1 MAGERVT
8 EIRFAERR
16 TLVVTLRERE
26 VSSKKVGDLVSAME
40 QIGYEMVSLEQ
51 KETDSDHG

>member
-26 VSSKKVGDLVSAME
+26 VSSKKVGDLVAALE
-40 QIGYEMVSLEQ
+40 YLGYDMTSLEQ
-51 KETDSDHG
+51 KEEAPDHG